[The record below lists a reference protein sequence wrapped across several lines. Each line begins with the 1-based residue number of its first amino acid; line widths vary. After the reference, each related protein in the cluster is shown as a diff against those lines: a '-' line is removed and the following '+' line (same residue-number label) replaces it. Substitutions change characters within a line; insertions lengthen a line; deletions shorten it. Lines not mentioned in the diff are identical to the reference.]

1 MELAPRGPC
10 RPRRLTVAAPAHA
23 VTISRAAEPLDEHEK
38 LLWEIASYME
48 PEDGCLWIYDTDDQ
62 QTVAFT
68 PAGMEWLQEML
79 PEYKPCLSG
88 CYPHPQHVGCCQ
100 APE

>member
-1 MELAPRGPC
+1 MAPRDPG

-23 VTISRAAEPLDEHEK
+23 VTISRAAEILGENET
-38 LLWEIASYME
+38 LLWEIASDME

-68 PAGMEWLQEML
+68 PAGMEYLQEML
-79 PEYKPCLSG
+79 AEYKRSRSSPRS
-88 CYPHPQHVGCCQ
+88 
-100 APE
+100 

>member
-1 MELAPRGPC
+1 MAPRDPC

-23 VTISRAAEPLDEHEK
+23 VTISRAAEILGENET
-38 LLWEIASYME
+38 LLEIASDME

-68 PAGMEWLQEML
+68 HAGMVCLQEML
-79 PEYKPCLSG
+79 AEYKRSRSSPRS
-88 CYPHPQHVGCCQ
+88 
-100 APE
+100 